1 MQQMAQYDPPEI
13 EQAPLEKLYL
23 NVKQLSHRFSELLP
37 RLGALPA
44 RRLLQLTVQPPP
56 SDRLE
61 DAVCTLVELGAL
73 TSRRDE
79 QARITILGRMAIVL
93 PLDLRLCRLVL
104 FGALFGCAADAVV
117 MAAALS
123 GQDPF
128 SSPMH
133 MVIKDHLKYAR
144 ALAKSFESR
153 WHFDGGSLSEPIM
166 LRNLFKAWLKGLSQE
181 GEGTLGS
188 RLRVQL
194 GASQRSMLLKHSQ
207 EFAKDHSVMPKRLT
221 HLALTVVEIAQRTL
235 EFLAP
240 NTPEPTDGHLP
251 SPSRRRLE
259 ALLAALGVQP
269 PLLVKDANAAAEPQA
284 LKLDDVFS
292 EDQLLLQATL
302 TASFAPFYAHGI
314 TRCMDYTS
322 ALKGPQTS
330 RRVSKSLDDGS
341 KESAEDQAEAQ
352 VVMLKADPQIAK
364 VHGQALAKADVLEP
378 TSFFILPQIPDAL
391 AQQPTTDSLSFS
403 LRELSTAG
411 GAKFKKL
418 FVHQGQAYL
427 TFDGKPE
434 DDAASEDSID
444 EEICPPESLV
454 KEVQERLQLPSL
466 EELEDEERRRKRSQ
480 PSSSSESAKR
490 RKRRREEEEAA
501 KSERAASKGGK
512 GADAGGKGQASS
524 KGKGEWQ
531 WSTVAKRDES
541 DNEAEKDNRDDA
553 KEAERD
559 KEKERRK
566 EKEKERRK
574 EKDKEKERE
583 KDKDKAKKEKAR
595 KTKAK
600 KKREEESY
608 SYSSSSDESRS
619 RRRKKKKKEVKKKK
633 KAQEKKKKR
642 KDGDCLMEIGSSS
655 SGDLE
660 IVAETSGPILALAN
674 STPPEP
680 PTMETAFEE
689 VTDEQ
694 REKQRRR
701 LERFRAMQAGLE
713 GEGESE
719 TKEAST
725 RLEVK
730 ASDGDSVLA
739 KLRAQVDKTD
749 PKEKDEKAEEKAE
762 DDEKSA
768 TSEGEDEGEEA
779 GAKASPAAKAEKGEK
794 KAAEEKSA
802 EEAAGSKEDQA
813 AEPNV
818 EASATSSA
826 TVQSNG
832 QKDKADATPIGEA
845 CDGDEEVGSPVDAN
859 EPDLK
864 WERKTKTKAPKPGDR
879 KRGVQFGGASQ
890 VDTEKG
896 KEGSEDGSETEL
908 FQDLKATK
916 ATEATEGAETPA
928 VPAPED
934 DFANFLDEIKEL
946 DALTGPESSA
956 DKMEELLQ
964 SEEGLKFKEDEPQ
977 PSKDGQDATKSDDK
991 PSEEEVKEEKKEEEA
1006 AEIKDELK
1014 EEEDTKQEAEAKEMK
1029 AEEETKEEEEVKE
1042 EVKEEDVDMK
1052 EETVGSEAK
1061 AEQIS
1066 EDVPEVEPKEEE
1078 EDVELEDAPVEKE
1091 EAKEEVPPEKE
1102 EAQEAPMEEA
1112 SKGDKAEKDDE
1123 EDEMANFL
1131 EGIEQ
1136 IDEAKSKEAVKE
1148 TAPEPEKAIQ
1158 EDTSMEVDAGIE
1170 APADADAEPA
1180 KLMMEEDGKDEPKE
1194 ASAAPDPTED
1204 EDMTAFLQGIEQIEE
1219 QKPDDADR
1227 SSDGKADDSTVLES
1241 GEGTPCG
1248 TEGGATE
1255 SAEDD
1260 FAAFLGA
1267 LDDMEEKKDG
1277 KAEEAADEG
1286 DGLDHLP
1293 AVEIKRRLRA
1303 EGVAIAKGPEDKE
1316 ELVTLL
1322 RETLNKPK
1330 GDAFMDFL
1338 SEIDKIQPAAD
1349 VEMKEAAPEESA
1361 FADFLKEIDGMP
1373 TAEAAPAPPKKTE
1386 RPLTVRYDA
1395 DGRKWVVF
1403 VGPDKEFEEFPAQ
1416 ASPVRARRQ
1425 ALDFC
1430 RTTLLE
1436 MEKRGEV
1443 DKLEDEAHKS
1453 ELVKILEEIKARP
1466 SGKTL
1471 LRGLDFNCLHLLV
1484 QYANG
1489 KSSFHWPV
1497 KVRQAL
1503 GNRHAQSY
1511 TAEVEQKFELHRPIH
1526 PFQLAWRVCL
1536 DRSAGMSTFGTGN
1549 FRNPAGLVVSC
1560 PSRKSYVR
1568 LQKHQA
1574 KQAIEIAAAQR
1585 KLQQEQQQRLEDLL
1599 ATASGEDEIAAITK
1613 KVAAETKAALAA
1625 QEGQLCSY
1633 TRFTRRLERLAVFAG
1648 AQGREDNSSQVQLE
1662 GLTVLPNV
1670 DGSNALPVLLL
1681 LAFFRPRTCGGIFS
1695 GGCSALCDLD
1705 SLQVRAISLFG
1716 RSEESRWV
1724 LPITGRQ
1731 KLSLDDLQHVN
1742 TLRQAVSTAF
1752 EVDDDAA
1759 GKEQGKD
1766 RKDSAKPGARP
1777 RGRRIYIKEDAETTR
1792 ALGLLLGSVGGGR
1805 CPFDVEETPSSSSDA
1820 KGKAGGS
1827 TGSRATKAVEAAK
1840 EDASKPSKDVSADG
1854 KKARLLGDVWI
1865 DIAEE
1870 GAAEEAL
1877 GERDFLRDPAP
1888 GGAASGV
1895 FLSFEDLGK
1904 ETADPAADAAMPSPE
1919 APPTPG
1925 KAEAGDAPRFAF
1937 LPELSLSQALKERAE
1952 SFLAMQTE
1960 VREFLTTGR
1969 PDVKAANDRVRK
1981 LRKNAKWLDTFKDKA
1996 SFAWTQAMNAEEP
2009 MQVKQAMSAA
2019 TRIMQEL
2026 STAFAEVEVASGFV
2040 KDFQMSESRLQRAE
2054 SCNKLA
2060 PHIWANA
2067 VRATRLMHEKLT
2079 MQWRMAA
2086 AILKHADASKRVSY
2100 KKADET
2106 VRLVNEKLL
2115 RWKEEAEILQ
2125 QEARE
2130 DEMARQAALRMGAP
2144 RPSPVEVERQ
2154 HADMARQ
2161 RQDMERQRMQA
2172 IQWGRHLVQPIPQM
2186 QFLPPKSAA
2195 AKAYAAR
2202 EESARSATPSE
2213 EWSRVPPPGSDVPPP
2228 PGDKPAWA
2236 PQPPG
2241 PPP

>member
-1 MQQMAQYDPPEI
+1 
-13 EQAPLEKLYL
+13 
-23 NVKQLSHRFSELLP
+23 
-37 RLGALPA
+37 
-44 RRLLQLTVQPPP
+44 
-56 SDRLE
+56 
-61 DAVCTLVELGAL
+61 
-73 TSRRDE
+73 
-79 QARITILGRMAIVL
+79 
-93 PLDLRLCRLVL
+93 
-104 FGALFGCAADAVV
+104 
-117 MAAALS
+117 
-123 GQDPF
+123 
-128 SSPMH
+128 
-133 MVIKDHLKYAR
+133 
-144 ALAKSFESR
+144 
-153 WHFDGGSLSEPIM
+153 
-166 LRNLFKAWLKGLSQE
+166 
-181 GEGTLGS
+181 
-188 RLRVQL
+188 
-194 GASQRSMLLKHSQ
+194 
-207 EFAKDHSVMPKRLT
+207 
-221 HLALTVVEIAQRTL
+221 
-235 EFLAP
+235 
-240 NTPEPTDGHLP
+240 
-251 SPSRRRLE
+251 
-259 ALLAALGVQP
+259 
-269 PLLVKDANAAAEPQA
+269 
-284 LKLDDVFS
+284 
-292 EDQLLLQATL
+292 
-302 TASFAPFYAHGI
+302 
-314 TRCMDYTS
+314 
-322 ALKGPQTS
+322 
-330 RRVSKSLDDGS
+330 
-341 KESAEDQAEAQ
+341 
-352 VVMLKADPQIAK
+352 
-364 VHGQALAKADVLEP
+364 
-378 TSFFILPQIPDAL
+378 
-391 AQQPTTDSLSFS
+391 
-403 LRELSTAG
+403 
-411 GAKFKKL
+411 
-418 FVHQGQAYL
+418 
-427 TFDGKPE
+427 
-434 DDAASEDSID
+434 
-444 EEICPPESLV
+444 
-454 KEVQERLQLPSL
+454 
-466 EELEDEERRRKRSQ
+466 
-480 PSSSSESAKR
+480 
-490 RKRRREEEEAA
+490 
-501 KSERAASKGGK
+501 
-512 GADAGGKGQASS
+512 
-524 KGKGEWQ
+524 
-531 WSTVAKRDES
+531 
-541 DNEAEKDNRDDA
+541 
-553 KEAERD
+553 
-559 KEKERRK
+559 
-566 EKEKERRK
+566 
-574 EKDKEKERE
+574 
-583 KDKDKAKKEKAR
+583 
-595 KTKAK
+595 
-600 KKREEESY
+600 
-608 SYSSSSDESRS
+608 
-619 RRRKKKKKEVKKKK
+619 
-633 KAQEKKKKR
+633 
-642 KDGDCLMEIGSSS
+642 
-655 SGDLE
+655 
-660 IVAETSGPILALAN
+660 
-674 STPPEP
+674 
-680 PTMETAFEE
+680 
-689 VTDEQ
+689 
-694 REKQRRR
+694 
-701 LERFRAMQAGLE
+701 MQAGLTE
-713 GEGESE
+713 GEGENE
-719 TKEAST
+719 TKEAPT

-739 KLRAQVDKTD
+739 KLRAQADKTD
-749 PKEKDEKAEEKAE
+749 AQEKDEKAEGKAAE
-762 DDEKSA
+762 DEKSA
-768 TSEGEDEGEEA
+768 TSEGEDEGEE
-779 GAKASPAAKAEKGEK
+779 GGEQASPAAQAEKGEK
-794 KAAEEKSA
+794 TAAEEESA
-802 EEAAGSKEDQA
+802 EEPAGSKEDEA
-813 AEPNV
+813 TEPNV
-818 EASATSSA
+818 EDSAASSPAVRSKE
-826 TVQSNG
+826 
-832 QKDKADATPIGEA
+832 QKDQEKKAAAPSGEA
-845 CDGDEEVGSPVDAN
+845 GEGDEEVGSPVDVN

-879 KRGVQFGGASQ
+879 KRGVQFGGAAQ
-890 VDTEKG
+890 VETEKG
-896 KEGSEDGSETEL
+896 TEGSEDGSETEL

-916 ATEATEGAETPA
+916 ATEATQAAAETPA

-946 DALTGPESSA
+946 DALTGQESSG

-964 SEEGLKFKEDEPQ
+964 SEEGLNFKENEPQ
-977 PSKDGQDATKSDDK
+977 PTKADEANSPAQSKDGQEATTSDEK
-991 PSEEEVKEEKKEEEA
+991 PSEEEVKEEAKKEEA

-1014 EEEDTKQEAEAKEMK
+1014 DEGEDAKQEAEAKEMK
-1029 AEEETKEEEEVKE
+1029 AEEEMKEEEEDEEQVKE
-1042 EVKEEDVDMK
+1042 EVKEEDVEMQ

-1061 AEQIS
+1061 AEQTS
-1066 EDVPEVEPKEEE
+1066 EDAPEVEPKEEE
-1078 EDVELEDAPVEKE
+1078 EQVELEEAPVEKE
-1091 EAKEEVPPEKE
+1091 EEKE
-1102 EAQEAPMEEA
+1102 EAEKEMEEAKEAPMEEDA
-1112 SKGDKAEKDDE
+1112 KEDKAEKDEE

-1136 IDEAKSKEAVKE
+1136 IEEAKSKEE
-1148 TAPEPEKAIQ
+1148 EKAK

-1170 APADADAEPA
+1170 VPAEADAEPQ
-1180 KLMMEEDGKDEPKE
+1180 KPMEQEGKDEHKE
-1194 ASAAPDPTED
+1194 AGAAPDPTED

-1227 SSDGKADDSTVLES
+1227 SSDGKADDSTILES

-1277 KAEEAADEG
+1277 KADEEAADEG
-1286 DGLDHLP
+1286 DGLDDLP

-1303 EGVAIAKGPEDKE
+1303 EGVAIPKGPEDKE

-1373 TAEAAPAPPKKTE
+1373 TAEATPAPPKKTE
-1386 RPLTVRYDA
+1386 RPLTIRYDA

-1403 VGPDKEFEEFPAQ
+1403 VAPDKELEEFPAQ

-1453 ELVKILEEIKARP
+1453 ELAKILEEIKARP

-1599 ATASGEDEIAAITK
+1599 ATAAGEDEIAAITK

-1625 QEGQLCSY
+1625 QEEQLCSY

-1662 GLTVLPNV
+1662 GLSVLPNV

-1731 KLSLDDLQHVN
+1731 KLTLSDLQHVN

-1777 RGRRIYIKEDAETTR
+1777 RGRRIYIKEDTETTR

-1805 CPFDVEETPSSSSDA
+1805 CPFDVQESTASSSSSDA

-1827 TGSRATKAVEAAK
+1827 TGSGATKAVEEAK
-1840 EDASKPSKDVSADG
+1840 PDASKPSKDVSADG
-1854 KKARLLGDVWI
+1854 KKGRLLGDVWI

-1877 GERDFLRDPAP
+1877 GERDFLREPTP

-1937 LPELSLSQALKERAE
+1937 LPELSLSQALKERAD

-1981 LRKNAKWLDTFKDKA
+1981 LRKNAKWLDTFKDKS

-2009 MQVKQAMSAA
+2009 MQVKQAMGAA

-2026 STAFAEVEVASGFV
+2026 SAAFAEVEVASGFV
-2040 KDFQMSESRLQRAE
+2040 KDLFQMSEGRLQRAE

-2161 RQDMERQRMQA
+2161 RQELERQRMQA

-2186 QFLPPKSAA
+2186 Q
-2195 AKAYAAR
+2195 
-2202 EESARSATPSE
+2202 SARSATPSE
-2213 EWSRVPPPGSDVPPP
+2213 EWSRVPPPSTSASEVPPP
-2228 PGDKPAWA
+2228 PGDQPAWA